1 MGRDEADIVGSTGA
15 DVDATIDSGAI
26 TNATLSL
33 HDAASGED
41 RLWAL
46 GPAPENLEEN
56 RFYSWPQFSHALT
69 KLAQLRL
76 ASKSV
81 TPTKECETMTRPFLL
96 GQKEQILCVVLAFC
110 GGYCHAQSIRVP
122 YHPPVSPASSATHV
136 APAPP
141 AAPPGVSISSLSPTS
156 ANSGPVTLTVDGL
169 GFSAGC
175 TVNWNGTPIVTT
187 LVNSTQLT
195 ATVTNAQVAAAD
207 TQKNVPVTVTCGGTT
222 TSPPQMFSISPSNCL
237 FFPTRARCLIW
248 GAGSDAKSEEINN
261 LNNFF
266 NTNSQLSF
274 INQVKT
280 IYNAAAGSTN
290 LSVDLAKLN
299 FLPGMQWTVT
309 TNAQLG
315 SSSPTA
321 VGSGTVPTLS
331 STSAAQA
338 AQNMLWG
345 GTVLTSM
352 IYPVLAA
359 GGASLTSPGG
369 WGVMLDVIGK
379 GGVDIQNFKSSA
391 NINVSTPPTHASAG
405 LEGYFVTNSVNA
417 APAGSSS
424 IFAGSLFAGFSY
436 GYSYT
441 SHGYARDYGFGNAG
455 HNALGQIS
463 VGILMNNVA
472 TITIS
477 RGFGP
482 KQSYID
488 NTSGTPVARYVN
500 NFKTWS
506 FGVTYQPAASSN
518 SK

>member
-1 MGRDEADIVGSTGA
+1 M
-15 DVDATIDSGAI
+15 
-26 TNATLSL
+26 
-33 HDAASGED
+33 
-41 RLWAL
+41 
-46 GPAPENLEEN
+46 
-56 RFYSWPQFSHALT
+56 
-69 KLAQLRL
+69 
-76 ASKSV
+76 
-81 TPTKECETMTRPFLL
+81 
-96 GQKEQILCVVLAFC
+96 
-110 GGYCHAQSIRVP
+110 
-122 YHPPVSPASSATHV
+122 
-136 APAPP
+136 
-141 AAPPGVSISSLSPTS
+141 
-156 ANSGPVTLTVDGL
+156 
-169 GFSAGC
+169 
-175 TVNWNGTPIVTT
+175 VNWNGASVATY
-187 LVNSTQLT
+187 VNSATQLIATIT
-195 ATVTNAQVAAAD
+195 AGQLRALGSVA
-207 TQKNVPVTVTCGGTT
+207 NVPVAVTCGNTT
-222 TSPPQMFSISPSNCL
+222 TSPPQMFSVSPTDCL

-248 GAGSDAKSEEINN
+248 GAGSDLKSEEINN

-266 NTNSQLSF
+266 NTNGQLSF
-274 INQVKT
+274 INQVKAT
-280 IYNAAAGSTN
+280 YNAAAGASN

-309 TNAQLG
+309 TNAQVG

-352 IYPVLAA
+352 IYPILAA
-359 GGASLTSPGG
+359 GGASLQSPGG
-369 WGVMLDVIGK
+369 WGVMLDAIGK
-379 GGVDIQNFKSSA
+379 GGVDIQNFKSS
-391 NINVSTPPTHASAG
+391 NNVNVNAPPTHASVG

-417 APAGSSS
+417 APAGSSGV
-424 IFAGSLFAGFSY
+424 FAGSLFAGFGY

-441 SHGYARDYGFGNAG
+441 SHGYARDYGFGNAVD
-455 HNALGQIS
+455 NAMGQIS

-488 NTSGTPVARYVN
+488 STSMAHVYAD

-506 FGVTYQPAASSN
+506 LGITYQPAASSN